1 MAQLADADIAVVTQ
15 RDDEPGRALHDI
27 QQRSGFDVTRGDVP
41 NRCEEAVVMM
51 PQPRGGNLERPAEP
65 VSSCEPACRAMVIA

>member
-1 MAQLADADIAVVTQ
+1 MAQLADASVAMVAQ
-15 RDDEPGRALHDI
+15 RDDEPRRALHHI
-27 QQRSGFDVTRGDVP
+27 QQRSGFDVTRGDAL

>member
-27 QQRSGFDVTRGDVP
+27 QQRSGFDVIRGDAL
-41 NRCEEAVVMM
+41 NCCEEAVVVM
-51 PQPRGGNLERPAEP
+51 PQPRGGKSERLAAP
-65 VSSCEPACRAMVIA
+65 VGGCKAARWAMVIT